1 MSTPNY
7 AYVLLDELACKRV
20 ELFMIESDS
29 QYLNPSLPAHE
40 YLRRLKEIEDLVQEI
55 DLLVKLINRALD
67 PARQNDGRRMSIRGR
82 FNRSKNK

>member
-7 AYVLLDELACKRV
+7 AHVLLDELARKRV

-29 QYLNPSLPAHE
+29 QYLNPSLSTHE

-67 PARQNDGRRMSIRGR
+67 PARQNDGRHMSIRGI
-82 FNRSKNK
+82 FNRSKIK